1 MSRYMMYIIPLSEN
15 RVPQIPM
22 VAWYLS
28 IYIYIYIVIRIQF
41 ASLRT
46 LQPTSQVFG
55 TSFSNQLHVFAASQA
70 QEGPQAVG
78 G

>member
-22 VAWYLS
+22 VAWYL
-28 IYIYIYIVIRIQF
+28 YIYIVIRIQF